1 MGSSDWWDIYWAT
14 RLRAPADPRL
24 NKRFM
29 DACMELE
36 ANEAFP
42 YRPYH
47 VGDASLPIVGPCCS
61 AARAALSG
69 VLRCAGGGTRTHTRL
84 PSPDFLSPI
93 GIVGW
98 CAMLR

>member
-1 MGSSDWWDIYWAT
+1 
-14 RLRAPADPRL
+14 
-24 NKRFM
+24 M

-61 AARAALSG
+61 AA
-69 VLRCAGGGTRTHTRL
+69 
-84 PSPDFLSPI
+84 
-93 GIVGW
+93 
-98 CAMLR
+98 